1 MNGVQIRT
9 KKGRYD
15 IQNHREEGDTKDGG
29 RDWSDAFIMQG
40 IPRIAGDNQ
49 KAEEDHEMEFSLR
62 FTDSPGKLI
71 HVHFPRYI

>member
-1 MNGVQIRT
+1 MTRVLYVT
-9 KKGRYD
+9 YKGEAARSP
-15 IQNHREEGDTKDGG
+15 REDG